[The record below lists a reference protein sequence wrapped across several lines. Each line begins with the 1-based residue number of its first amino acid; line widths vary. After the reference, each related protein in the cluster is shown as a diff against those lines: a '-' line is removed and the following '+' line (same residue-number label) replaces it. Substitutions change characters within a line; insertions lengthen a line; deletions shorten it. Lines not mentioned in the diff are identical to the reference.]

1 MGEEHGR
8 QIVDDDDLFHMDDA
22 GERKLLSR
30 YGIWLLVEL
39 CKTQEDVPIV
49 SYKLLYYLSLS
60 LMFWLLYF
68 FTSVAVFLLL
78 HLFIFFRVGILQ
90 QPQSVFEG
98 AHFFAGSNNFFLLC
112 GGHVHCHLL
121 GNVSYPLKRHSTP
134 M

>member
-1 MGEEHGR
+1 MMIFILSNISLLKEAQPLEAKRMVEMGEEHGR

-60 LMFWLLYF
+60 LLVTVF
-68 FTSVAVFLLL
+68 FTSVAVF
-78 HLFIFFRVGILQ
+78 R
-90 QPQSVFEG
+90 
-98 AHFFAGSNNFFLLC
+98 LLC
-112 GGHVHCHLL
+112 FIICFWSRYTLTVTFGF
-121 GNVSYPLKRHSTP
+121 
-134 M
+134 